1 MTTSDYRSKV
11 ELLIRIIP
19 AITEEEDLAIHG
31 GTSINLFVKDLPR
44 YSVDIDLTYIPLLDR
59 KTSIENINAC
69 LERIADRLRQSVK
82 GIQTALRPDICKLL
96 CSFRGNQ
103 VKVEVNQTKR
113 GIVAGQPQLMPLCD
127 KAQGDFGMYCEA
139 RVVPISLLYGG
150 KISAALS
157 RQHPRDLFDV
167 RDMDYSLSEVK
178 EGILYCLLSSDRPI
192 SESLSPNLIDQ
203 SRVMESQFA
212 GMTKIPF
219 TYQDYEATR
228 DELIRDIQSL
238 FSESER
244 EFLVSFASGSPR
256 WSMIPYPSFERHP
269 SIEWKLLNI
278 RKLRDNDPESFS
290 RQISK
295 LRELLH
301 ND

>member
-19 AITEEEDLAIHG
+19 AISEELDLAIHG
-31 GTSINLFVKDLPR
+31 GTAINLFVKDLPR
-44 YSVDIDLTYIPLLDR
+44 YSVDIDLTYIPILDR
-59 KTSIENINAC
+59 KASIENINAC
-69 LERIADRLRQSVK
+69 LGRIANRLRLSVK

-96 CSFRGNQ
+96 CSFKGSQ

-113 GIVAGQPQLMPLCD
+113 GIVSGEPQLMPLCN
-127 KAQGDFGMYCEA
+127 KAQEDFGMYCEA

-167 RDMDYSLSEVK
+167 RHMDHSLLEVK

-203 SRVMESQFA
+203 SSVMESQFA
-212 GMTKIPF
+212 GMTKTPF

-228 DELIRDIQSL
+228 DKLIRDIQTL

-244 EFLVSFASGSPR
+244 EFLISFACGSPK
-256 WSMIPYPSFERHP
+256 WSLIPYPSFESHP

-278 RKLRDNDPESFS
+278 RKLRDNDPGSFS
-290 RQISK
+290 KQISK
-295 LRELLH
+295 LRGILH
-301 ND
+301 NE